1 MHHTYTRAELPIYY
15 IKQKNQVTCCADRVV
30 ESNNLDIYMELLLL
44 LLLLLLFFHHPSPS
58 G

>member
-44 LLLLLLFFHHPSPS
+44 LLLLFFHHPSPS